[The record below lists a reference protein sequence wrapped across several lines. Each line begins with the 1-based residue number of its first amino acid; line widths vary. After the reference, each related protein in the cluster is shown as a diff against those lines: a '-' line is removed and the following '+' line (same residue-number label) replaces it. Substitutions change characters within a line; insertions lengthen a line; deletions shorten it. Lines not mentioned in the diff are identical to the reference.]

1 MGLHISF
8 ELDDDDLEHFRLI
21 MLQARNAA
29 VRKSPEE
36 IVATANQLMQQI
48 GAQRASGFI
57 AERMQKLQQMMRMI
71 SDVDWRLPHEETSR
85 ILNALAYFA
94 EPDDLIPDEIPGLG
108 FLDDAIMIE
117 LVVRELQHEIE
128 AYEEFCELRE
138 KKPAATNS
146 ELETIRAELQSRMRQ
161 RRQLDQQQGA
171 QTDAHLLD

>member
-8 ELDDDDLEHFRLI
+8 ELDDDDLQHFRLI

-36 IVATANQLMQQI
+36 IVATATQLMQEI
-48 GAQRASGFI
+48 GAQRAPGFI
-57 AERMQKLQQMMRMI
+57 AERMRKLQQMMRMI
-71 SDVDWRLPHEETSR
+71 SDVDWRLAHAETSR

-128 AYEEFCELRE
+128 AYAEFCEFRE
-138 KKPAATNS
+138 QKPGCSST
-146 ELETIRAELQSRMRQ
+146 ELEKIRTDLQSRMRQ
-161 RRQLDQQQGA
+161 RRQRDLQHNA
-171 QTDAHLLD
+171 QTDAQLLD

>member
-48 GAQRASGFI
+48 GARRTSGFI

-71 SDVDWRLPHEETSR
+71 SDLDWRLPHEETSR

-128 AYEEFCELRE
+128 AYEQFCELRE
-138 KKPAATNS
+138 QKPAAASS

-161 RRQLDQQQGA
+161 RRQRDQQRSA
-171 QTDAHLLD
+171 QIDARLLD

>member
-8 ELDDDDLEHFRLI
+8 DLDDDDLEHFRLI

-29 VRKSPEE
+29 ARKSPEE
-36 IVATANQLMQQI
+36 IVATANQLLQDI
-48 GAQRASGFI
+48 SAQRASGFI
-57 AERMQKLQQMMRMI
+57 ADRMRSLKHLMRMI
-71 SDVDWRLPHEETSR
+71 SDLDWRLPHEETSR

-128 AYEEFCELRE
+128 AYEKFCKFRE
-138 KKPAATNS
+138 QEPAPMST
-146 ELETIRAELQSRMRQ
+146 ELEAVRTELQSRMRQ
-161 RRQLDQQQGA
+161 RRLSDLQRAQGA
-171 QTDAHLLD
+171 

>member
-1 MGLHISF
+1 MSLQISF

-36 IVATANQLMQQI
+36 IVATANQLMQEI
-48 GAQRASGFI
+48 GAQRTPGFI
-57 AERMQKLQQMMRMI
+57 AERLQKLRKMMRMI
-71 SDVDWRLPHEETSR
+71 ADIDWRLPHAETSR

-128 AYEEFCELRE
+128 AYEEFCEFRE
-138 KKPAATNS
+138 QEPAPVAT
-146 ELETIRAELQSRMRQ
+146 ELERIRLELQSRMRE
-161 RRQLDQQQGA
+161 RRQRDLQHDSLK
-171 QTDAHLLD
+171 DAHLLE

>member
-8 ELDDDDLEHFRLI
+8 ELDDDDLQHFRLI
-21 MLQARNAA
+21 MLQARHAA

-36 IVATANQLMQQI
+36 IVASASQLMLEI
-48 GAQRASGFI
+48 GAQRTPGFI
-57 AERMQKLQQMMRMI
+57 ADRMRKLRQMMRMI
-71 SDVDWRLPHEETSR
+71 SDVDWRLAHEETSR

-128 AYEEFCELRE
+128 AYEEFCKFRE
-138 KKPAATNS
+138 QEPTRAST
-146 ELETIRAELQSRMRQ
+146 ELETIRTELQSRMRK
-161 RRQLDQQQGA
+161 RRQRDLQRDS
-171 QTDAHLLD
+171 QTDARLLD